1 MKNGFSRKVK
11 HGSLS
16 LGLSAIVIAAVILLN
31 ALMSFLC
38 SSNGWF
44 IDMTSGHFREKDI
57 PLYGGMYT
65 LSDSA
70 ENMMRQTLDTVN
82 ANRAKEDGV
91 KVDIIFCADPD
102 LLCGNQYMRYIY
114 YTALEMQKAFP
125 DSIQVST
132 KDVWSNPS
140 SVNAYRTNSYSSIYQ
155 TNVIVA
161 SGSEFR
167 VYNQKAFYLY
177 DETTDT
183 TPWAYNGEKIFL
195 KGIIAVTKVDSPIA
209 CLTTNHGEPFATE
222 EGKSEYSA
230 FLNVLQDAG
239 YEVRFLDL
247 SKDEI
252 PENCRLVVTFDPQ
265 TDFLSNFNSTDSDA
279 VSEIKKL
286 DDFLAKTYSF
296 MIFADADTP
305 KLTNLEEF
313 LEEWGITFSRYRD
326 DKGEYNGIVYDSDY
340 ALDGA
345 GASFVGTYETGGVG
359 GSITGDMRKYGI
371 APKIV
376 FSNAIGISYS
386 DSYNMEYEMADAT
399 TGADAFSYGSYN
411 RNKCT
416 REIFDL
422 FRASE
427 TSLIYQKKN
436 GTVITDNPD
445 TSGDVKIMTLTR
457 ENRFIGE
464 GQGYTNINDA
474 SYVCA
479 VGSTEFASNAVL
491 SSNAYGNTD
500 LLLEVLRVIGREIEP
515 VGIKLKPMYSAVAEP
530 QVVLEAKP
538 MNKTVLLTVLPVLT
552 FAISGIFVLVR
563 RKFRK

>member
-11 HGSLS
+11 HGSFS
-16 LGLSAIVIAAVILLN
+16 LGLGAIVIAAVILLN
-31 ALMSFLC
+31 ALMTFLC
-38 SSNGWF
+38 TSNRWF
-44 IDMTSGHFREKDI
+44 IDMTTGHFREKDI

-65 LSDSA
+65 LSDPA
-70 ENMMRQTLDTVN
+70 KNMMRKTFEDVE
-82 ANRAKEDGV
+82 ANREGEDV

-102 LLCGNQYMRYIY
+102 LLCGNTYMRYIY
-114 YTALEMQKAFP
+114 YTALEMEKAFP
-125 DSIQVST
+125 DYIQVST
-132 KDVWSNPS
+132 RDVWSNPS

-167 VYNQKAFYLY
+167 VYNQRAFYIHSE
-177 DETTDT
+177 DTDT
-183 TPWAYNGEKIFL
+183 IPWAYSGEKTFL
-195 KGIIAVTKVDSPIA
+195 KGIIAVTKADSPIA

-222 EGKSEYSA
+222 EGRAEYSA
-230 FLNVLQDAG
+230 FIKVLHSAG
-239 YEVRFLDL
+239 YEVRYLDL

-252 PENCRLVVTFDPQ
+252 PENCRLIVTFDPQ
-265 TDFLSNFNSTDSDA
+265 TDFLSNFNSTDPNA

-286 DDFLAKTYSF
+286 DDFIAKAYSF

-313 LEEWGITFSRYRD
+313 LEEWGITFSRYE
-326 DKGEYNGIVYDSDY
+326 GTNGIVYDPDS

-345 GASFVGTYETGGVG
+345 GASFVGTYETEALG
-359 GSITGDMRKYGI
+359 GSITEDMRKYGV

-376 FSNAIGISYS
+376 FSNTIGINLS
-386 DSYNMEYEMADAT
+386 DSYGVEYILADET
-399 TGADAFSYGSYN
+399 QGTGAFSFGYYGS
-411 RNKCT
+411 NKST
-416 REIFDL
+416 REIYDV

-427 TSLIYQKKN
+427 TALIYQKEN
-436 GTVITDNPD
+436 GTLITDNPD
-445 TSGDVKIMTLTR
+445 TAGNFKLMTLTR
-457 ENRFIGE
+457 ESRYIGE
-464 GQGYTNINDA
+464 GQGYTNVNDA

-479 VGSTEFASNAVL
+479 IGSTEFASNAVL

-515 VGIKLKPMYSAVAEP
+515 VGIKFKPMYSAVAAE
-530 QVVLEAKP
+530 QYVLEAKP
-538 MNKTVLLTVLPVLT
+538 MQKLAVHVTLPALICAV
-552 FAISGIFVLVR
+552 SGIIVLVR